1 MTCYPS
7 FEDFR
12 ALARTAGIVPVS
24 RSLLFDTW
32 TAVTAYSRLAR
43 PPFGFLLE
51 SVVGGETW
59 ARYTYLG
66 TEPREAW
73 RLRGS
78 RVDRWTREGGWEE
91 RGEVNDPLADFEID
105 LLRSSPADI
114 PGLPRFW
121 GGWVGFFGYDMIRS
135 IEQLPDSPPAVLD
148 VPDALFM
155 RTGAVVAIDNL
166 FGRARVIV
174 PVETTGA
181 DEVELR
187 RLYDEAA
194 EEIAAVEARLH
205 DGPDPE
211 PLHVG
216 PPVAADPPFTSS
228 STREEFEENVRR
240 IQEYIRAGDAFQVV
254 LSQRLSMPLGAR
266 PFDLYRVL
274 RSLNPSPYLY
284 YLDLDGMQ
292 LVGSSP
298 EVLVRLEEG
307 RVIVRPIA
315 GTRPRG
321 STPEEDEELGR
332 DLLADPK
339 ELAEHLMLLDL
350 GRNDVGRVA
359 KFGTVRVKERMII
372 ERYSHVLHLVSTV
385 EGELEEG
392 LGALD
397 VFRATFPAGT
407 VSGAPK
413 VRAMEIIDE
422 LEPIRRGPYAGAVG
436 YIAHGG
442 QAMDLAIAIRTVIAR
457 DGIAHVQA
465 GAGIVA
471 DSVPATEYEET
482 LNKARA
488 LLRAVEAVEGGTGEE
503 SGARRDES

>member
-7 FEDFR
+7 FEEFR

-32 TAVTAYSRLAR
+32 TAVTAYARLAR

-73 RLRGS
+73 RVTGN
-78 RVDRWTREGGWEE
+78 RVDRWTREGGWEV
-91 RGEVNDPLADFEID
+91 RGTVDDPLADFEID
-105 LLRSSPADI
+105 LLRSAPAEV

-121 GGWVGFFGYDMIRS
+121 GGWVGFFGYDMVRR
-135 IEQLPDSPPAVLD
+135 IEHLPDAPPRALE

-166 FGRARVIV
+166 FGMARVIV

-181 DEVELR
+181 DEAELR

-194 EEIAAVEARLH
+194 EEIAALEARLH
-205 DGPDPE
+205 EGPGPV

-216 PPVAADPPFTSS
+216 PPPAEDPPFESS
-228 STREEFEENVRR
+228 CTREEFENGVRR

-254 LSQRLSMPLGAR
+254 LSQRLSMPLGAD

-298 EVLVRLEEG
+298 EVLVRLEDG

-315 GTRPRG
+315 GTLPRG
-321 STPEEDEELGR
+321 KTPQEDVHNGEA
-332 DLLADPK
+332 LLADPK
-339 ELAEHLMLLDL
+339 EAAEHVMLVDLARNDL
-350 GRNDVGRVA
+350 GRVA
-359 KFGTVRVKERMII
+359 SPGTVRVEPYRAI
-372 ERYSHVLHLVSTV
+372 ERYSHVMHIVSGV
-385 EGELEEG
+385 EGELAPQFDAFD
-392 LGALD
+392 LFA
-397 VFRATFPAGT
+397 ASFPAGT
-407 VSGAPK
+407 LVGAPK
-413 VRAMEIIDE
+413 VRAMEIIDD
-422 LEPIRRGPYAGAVG
+422 LEESGRGLYAGTAG
-436 YIAHGG
+436 YYGTGG
-442 QAMDLAIAIRTVIAR
+442 DMDQAITIRTLVFNG
-457 DGIAHVQA
+457 DEYTFQA

-471 DSVPATEYEET
+471 DSVPEKEYQEV
-482 LNKARA
+482 LAKGAILKSA
-488 LLRAVEAVEGGTGEE
+488 LEMAGEGL
-503 SGARRDES
+503 